1 MVEVD
6 PNAQRMNLGRPGRFF
21 HYQASLEVCF
31 DGARTVADLAKSE
44 AAKRTPLSTSL
55 YRSGSSN
62 CGMRSL
68 EDYPISTSGR
78 HGSWNHNL
86 SSDVDYL
93 AELRNEWY
101 SAMSKKGRQVG
112 SRATPSTFP
121 DSKECV
127 WTQVRS
133 IFVVETHLQMCRRYI
148 LGTDGPRDKQSR
160 ANLGCSVDFCEC
172 SLGELQMAFWCCTL
186 PRCSRCGKTTS
197 ACAYCR

>member
-44 AAKRTPLSTSL
+44 AAKRAPLSTSL

-101 SAMSKKGRQVG
+101 SAMSKKGRQV
-112 SRATPSTFP
+112 
-121 DSKECV
+121 
-127 WTQVRS
+127 RS

-148 LGTDGPRDKQSR
+148 SGTDGPRDKQSR

-186 PRCSRCGKTTS
+186 PHCSRCGKTTT